1 MLDEIKA
8 LEPQLKQIVYGCV
21 EHVQATKAAL
31 YLSASHDLN
40 DKTFEMVTGYQFHDP
55 QRRTVKGNDDLVD
68 RLTVK
73 RNAFYVNGLAVDQ
86 RFSEML
92 FRQGTD
98 RLLVT
103 PLFSRG
109 RLVGFLDM
117 RDKAAKKPFDVPDL
131 EAARRIGDQVLE
143 VLSARNLFGLAP
155 IPLSAAEAFPPRIQ
169 TPLPMSPLP
178 MQMAAAAAASATATT
193 EQRSELSAAARKAIE
208 AAREVMSRKQHAT
221 GTSGKRLVSDDDIET
236 ARLLL
241 PAALAVPGALLAV
254 LTVTRNV
261 SEAQT
266 VVSSSTMT
274 ADANEAVQKH
284 IRGWLER
291 ANQPQMNVPLPRI
304 VYPFGTSG
312 DHVTAARIGALV
324 SAPLQSNSVD
334 GLIVF
339 TVAFTQPPDAV
350 GQRALRLL
358 LRQIEQ
364 SVEGAAGTTRERQ
377 RIAEKLLEPDFQR
390 YPDLVE
396 HCREVSTLAQ
406 RFASALELPAIQ
418 IETVRLAAMV
428 HDVGLRLIDYDRL
441 YRRPNLFPEELRAM
455 AEHPIIG
462 AAIVEPLL
470 GNDVAQAVLRH
481 HERVDGRGYPS
492 RLTGNAIP
500 LPSRV
505 IQTCDAYIAM
515 SSRRSYQ
522 APFSPEETRRKILE
536 GAGTQFDEALAQK
549 FVRFVP
555 VME

>member
-40 DKTFEMVTGYQFHDP
+40 DKTYEMVTGYQFHDP
-55 QRRTVKGNDDLVD
+55 MRRTVKANDDLVD
-68 RLTVK
+68 RLAVK
-73 RNAFYVNGLAVDQ
+73 RNAFYVNGLGSDQ

-98 RLLVT
+98 RILAI
-103 PLFSRG
+103 PLFARG
-109 RLVGFLDM
+109 RLVGFIDM
-117 RDKAAKKPFDVPDL
+117 RDKAAKKPFENPDL
-131 EAARRIGDQVLE
+131 DAARKIADQVVHL
-143 VLSARNLFGLAP
+143 LSARKLYGLAP
-155 IPLSAAEAFPPRIQ
+155 IPLSDAEAAPQRVM
-169 TPLPMSPLP
+169 TPLPMAP
-178 MQMAAAAAASATATT
+178 MVMPSALGAAV
-193 EQRSELSAAARKAIE
+193 EQRSELSTAARKAIE
-208 AAREVMSRKQHAT
+208 GAREVMSRKQHAT
-221 GTSGKRLVSDDDIET
+221 AASGKRLVTDEDLEA

-241 PAALAVPGALLAV
+241 PAALAIPGALLAV
-254 LTVTRNV
+254 ITATRNV

-291 ANQPQMNVPLPRI
+291 ANQPQMDVPMPRI
-304 VYPFGTSG
+304 VYPFGTNAEI
-312 DHVTAARIGALV
+312 VTAARIGALV
-324 SAPLQSNSVD
+324 SAPVHAQTVE
-334 GLIVF
+334 GLVVF
-339 TVAFTQPPDAV
+339 TVAFAQPPDVA

-364 SVEGAAGTTRERQ
+364 SVEGAGSAARDRW

-396 HCREVSTLAQ
+396 HSREVSTLAQ
-406 RFASALELPAIQ
+406 KFAIALELPSPQ
-418 IETVRLAAMV
+418 VETIRLAAFV

-441 YRRPNLFPEELRAM
+441 YRRPNLLPEELRAM
-455 AEHPIIG
+455 SEHPIVG
-462 AAIVEPLL
+462 AAIIEPLL

-492 RLTGNAIP
+492 RLAGNAIP
-500 LPSRV
+500 LASRV
-505 IQTCDAYIAM
+505 IQICDAYVAM
-515 SSRRSYQ
+515 TSRRSYQ
-522 APFSPEETRRKILE
+522 APFTAQDGRKRMLE
-536 GAGTQFDEALAQK
+536 GAGTQFDDALLQ
-549 FVRFVP
+549 RFIRLLP
-555 VME
+555 ELAP